1 MSNEVE
7 VKKKVKTSKRRNYR
21 TRFELSDWII
31 LIVLSVAALLIVL
44 PFVNVIAISFTTP
57 KGYADSPLLL
67 FPTVFTWENY
77 DTLISDGRIAVG
89 FKTSGQF
96 LLMAMP
102 INLFL
107 TTTVA
112 YGLSRTGYPGRNLIL
127 KLVVFTML
135 FSGGVV
141 PLYLTVKSYG
151 LIGSL
156 WAVVLCE
163 GINTFY
169 MIIMLN
175 FFQSLEVSLIESA
188 KLDGAGEYRILWNI
202 VLPLSK
208 PVLATV
214 FLYYLVDRWN
224 EWYYAML
231 MVRSTSKTPL
241 QLVLRNIVLESQNI
255 DNIVTESVELF
266 TFSAGIK
273 MGAVVVTVIPV
284 MCIYPLLQKY
294 FTKGIMLGAVK

>member
-1 MSNEVE
+1 M
-7 VKKKVKTSKRRNYR
+7 KKSVNYKM
-21 TRFELSDWII
+21 RFQVADAII
-31 LIVLSVAALLIVL
+31 LIVLVLGALAIAL
-44 PFVNVIAISFTTP
+44 PFINVLAISFTTP
-57 KGYADSPLLL
+57 KAYADTPLLL
-67 FPTVFTWENY
+67 FPKVFTLENY
-77 DTLISDGRIAVG
+77 QTLFQDGRILIG
-89 FKTSGQF
+89 YKTSGKF

-102 INLFL
+102 LNMFL

-112 YGLSRTGYPGRNLIL
+112 YGLSRTGYPGRGIIL
-127 KLVVFTML
+127 KFVVFTML
-135 FSGGVV
+135 FSGGIV
-141 PLYLTVKSYG
+141 PLYLTIKSYG

-156 WAVVLCE
+156 WGVALSE

-175 FFQSLEVSLIESA
+175 FFQSLPDSLVESA
-188 KLDGAGEYRILWNI
+188 KLDGAGEYKILWNI

-208 PVLATV
+208 PVIATV

-224 EWYYAML
+224 EWYNAML
-231 MVRSTSKTPL
+231 MVRDIRQTPL
-241 QLVLRNIVLESQNI
+241 QLVLRNIVLDSQNL
-255 DNIVTESVELF
+255 DNIMTESVEIF

-284 MCIYPLLQKY
+284 MCIYPFLQKY

>member
-1 MSNEVE
+1 PFIN
-7 VKKKVKTSKRRNYR
+7 
-21 TRFELSDWII
+21 
-31 LIVLSVAALLIVL
+31 VL
-44 PFVNVIAISFTTP
+44 AISFTTP
-57 KGYADSPLLL
+57 KAYADTPLLL
-67 FPTVFTWENY
+67 FPKVFTWENY
-77 DTLISDGRIAVG
+77 ETLFKDGRIMIG
-89 FKTSGQF
+89 YRTSGKF

-102 INLFL
+102 MNMFL
-107 TTTVA
+107 TTTIA
-112 YGLSRTGYPGRNLIL
+112 YGLSRNGYPGRKFLL
-127 KLVVFTML
+127 RFVVFTML
-135 FSGGVV
+135 FSGGIV
-141 PLYLTVKSYG
+141 PLYLTIKSYG

-156 WAVVLCE
+156 WGVAFSE

-175 FFQSLEVSLIESA
+175 FFQSLPESLVESA
-188 KLDGAGEYRILWNI
+188 KLDGAGEYRILWKI

-208 PVLATV
+208 PVIATV

-224 EWYYAML
+224 EWYNAMI
-231 MVRSTSKTPL
+231 MVRDTANTPL
-241 QLVLRNIVLESQNI
+241 QLVLRNIVLDSQNL

-284 MCIYPLLQKY
+284 MCIYPFLQKY

>member
-1 MSNEVE
+1 MN
-7 VKKKVKTSKRRNYR
+7 KAKNYR
-21 TRFELSDWII
+21 MRFQTADAII
-31 LIVLSVAALLIVL
+31 LLILVLGALAIAL
-44 PFVNVIAISFTTP
+44 PFVNVLAISFTTQ
-57 KGYADSPLLL
+57 KAYADTPLLL
-67 FPTVFTWENY
+67 FPKVFTLENY
-77 DTLISDGRIAVG
+77 ENLFKDGRILIG
-89 FKTSGQF
+89 FRTSGKF

-112 YGLSRTGYPGRNLIL
+112 YGLSRTGYPGRGFLL
-127 KLVVFTML
+127 KFVVFTML
-135 FSGGVV
+135 FSGGIV
-141 PLYLTVKSYG
+141 PLYLTIKSYG

-156 WAVVLCE
+156 WGVALSE

-175 FFQSLEVSLIESA
+175 FFQSLPESLVESA

-208 PVLATV
+208 PVIATV

-224 EWYYAML
+224 EWYNAMI
-231 MVRSTSKTPL
+231 MVRDTANTPL
-241 QLVLRNIVLESQNI
+241 QLVLRNIVLDSQNL
-255 DNIVTESVELF
+255 DNIMTESVEIF
-266 TFSAGIK
+266 TFSAGLK
-273 MGAVVVTVIPV
+273 MGAVVVTVVPV
-284 MCIYPLLQKY
+284 MCIYPFLQKY